1 MCSRYLIAEEH
12 LRAILVRLG
21 VPVPSTLPRTRYN
34 VPPGRPIPTVRAQP
48 ARAESSSARALAPLH
63 WGLVPSWARTDES
76 PIFNARAES
85 LAEKPSFRDALRRR
99 RCLIPASGFYEWKAI
114 GPARQPWLFRRSG
127 GEPFGLAGLWDTWTA
142 PDGTVRES
150 CTVITTEP
158 NALMAPIH
166 HRMPVMLA
174 ENQWEAWLDPTSTDP
189 AELTPL
195 LAPWPAEALTATAV
209 TRRVNRV
216 DFDEPACLEPDA
228 PATAPRKEDQL
239 GLGF

>member
-21 VPVPSTLPRTRYN
+21 VPLPSAFPRTRYN
-34 VPPGRPIPTVRAQP
+34 VPPGRPIPAVRATP
-48 ARAESSSARALAPLH
+48 ARADGLAGPVLISLH

-114 GPARQPWLFRRSG
+114 GPARQPWLFRRPA
-127 GEPFGLAGLWDTWTA
+127 GEPFALAGLWDTWTA
-142 PDGTVRES
+142 PDGSRRES
-150 CTVITTEP
+150 CTVITTAP

-166 HRMPVMLA
+166 HRMPVMLG
-174 ENQWEAWLDPTSTDP
+174 EDHWEAWLDPARTEP
-189 AELTPL
+189 AQLAAL
-195 LAPWPAEALTATAV
+195 LEPWPAEGLRATAV
-209 TRRVNRV
+209 TRRVNKV
-216 DFDEPACLEPDA
+216 DFDEPACLEPDTSA
-228 PATAPRKEDQL
+228 EAPRTEDQL